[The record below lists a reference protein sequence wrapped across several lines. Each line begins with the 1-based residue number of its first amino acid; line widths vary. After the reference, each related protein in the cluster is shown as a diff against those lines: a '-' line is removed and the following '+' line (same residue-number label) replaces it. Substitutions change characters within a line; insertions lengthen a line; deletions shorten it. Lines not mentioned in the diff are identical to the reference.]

1 MGPFEFIITLLS
13 FVYSLALTQILFGV
27 ARMVRH
33 RRSVTLSASHLIWM
47 VNTLG
52 VLVLN
57 WLSLWDFR
65 KAKVLDL
72 ASILIAL
79 GFAIL
84 LYLIA
89 TFVTPDLE
97 REEDRDLTVFHQRES
112 RTYIGGALFGTVTS
126 LGINI
131 GAAGVGVTSWA
142 AQNALLLCTV
152 PLLILPLFIRK
163 GWPHLLLSAANFV
176 PICGFLV
183 LYYPNLK

>member
-52 VLVLN
+52 VLILN

-97 REEDRDLTVFHQRES
+97 REEDRGPDR
-112 RTYIGGALFGTVTS
+112 
-126 LGINI
+126 
-131 GAAGVGVTSWA
+131 
-142 AQNALLLCTV
+142 
-152 PLLILPLFIRK
+152 LP
-163 GWPHLLLSAANFV
+163 P
-176 PICGFLV
+176 
-183 LYYPNLK
+183 